1 MSQSAKR
8 STSQEALTSA
18 RRGRVAT
25 ASDDALRHAAAAL
38 ARAGFS
44 DANLVL
50 RWAEIAGTDVA
61 RIARPVKLQ
70 DGQAGGLLTVACD
83 PGAIVF
89 LQHETRGLIERLNR
103 YLGTGRI
110 ARLKLVAA
118 RPDPLAEPP
127 PHPYRG
133 RRPIAESLNDSGPK
147 CRLLEALERLG
158 QSRGKAKI
166 LRPSAHPD

>member
-1 MSQSAKR
+1 MSQSAKPNA
-8 STSQEALTSA
+8 SQEVLASA
-18 RRGRVAT
+18 RRGRVT
-25 ASDDALRHAAAAL
+25 AAGDHALCHTAAAL
-38 ARAGFS
+38 ARAGFT

-70 DGQAGGLLTVACD
+70 AGQTGAVLTLACD

-103 YLGTGRI
+103 YLGRGHI
-110 ARLKLVAA
+110 ARLKLVSV
-118 RPDPLAEPP
+118 RSDTLAEPP

-133 RRPIAESLNDSGPK
+133 RRPIVDSLNDSNPK
-147 CRLLEALERLG
+147 RRLLDALERLG
-158 QSRGKAKI
+158 QSREKAKI
-166 LRPSAHPD
+166 PRSSARPD